1 MQQATQ
7 SYHQMSWWSWTMWG
21 CCSQA
26 EPDAGN
32 SEMVVDSSPC
42 AKAVAMPS
50 TSLDALPEGFAEQ
63 IGDYLTVMDF
73 LPTRG
78 TCRQLSSPKELG
90 EAFKELLAIKCP
102 QKRLRVQKFSMSVRQ
117 CAESERLEA
126 RRPKIRKVLRQRR
139 GWPPFCGY
147 YQEMDLPLDESF
159 QACKAKQ
166 SWNWRNWEDAANA
179 LILRCF

>member
-1 MQQATQ
+1 
-7 SYHQMSWWSWTMWG
+7 MSWWSWTMWG

-78 TCRQLSSPKELG
+78 TCRQLSSPKE
-90 EAFKELLAIKCP
+90 
-102 QKRLRVQKFSMSVRQ
+102 
-117 CAESERLEA
+117 
-126 RRPKIRKVLRQRR
+126 
-139 GWPPFCGY
+139 
-147 YQEMDLPLDESF
+147 MDLPLDESF